1 MLKIFKKIKKL
12 KYKNQKKGI
21 ALVIAITVT
30 TLLLSISLS
39 ISNIVLRQIRITSVN
54 NQSKSAFFAADSAI
68 ECAAYYDTVYI
79 PVFDL
84 IDTSKVISQNK
95 DFAQSIFGSILNN
108 PVETIVRCGNYL
120 NGGVKGKPLN
130 IKKNISNLE
139 RITTTFDIAYDT
151 DMCASVEVIRT
162 EVETTITARGYNVGV
177 NEAGTECDLTNLD
190 KKRVVERGLT
200 VKY

>member
-68 ECAAYYDTVYI
+68 ECATYYDTVEI
-79 PVFDL
+79 LVPDIINPLIFININKEDFTKSVFGRSD
-84 IDTSKVISQNK
+84 IDFTKNK
-95 DFAQSIFGSILNN
+95 I
-108 PVETIVRCGNYL
+108 RCGNFL
-120 NGGVKGKPLN
+120 TGAPLDLQ
-130 IKKNISNLE
+130 KDISNPDK
-139 RITTTFDIAYDT
+139 IITTFDIAYDT